1 MIVRKRPALAW
12 LALGL
17 LIALVAT
24 NVVFM
29 ILSRKVG
36 PLIGIMFY
44 GVLVWRW
51 YHHKYKDGLVGGG
64 MGLVVHLL
72 EVILAGWKDYAVL
85 LALNMILPA
94 LLILASGLIVRKTG

>member
-1 MIVRKRPALAW
+1 MRKCPALAW
-12 LALGL
+12 LVPGL

-51 YHHKYKDGLVGGG
+51 YRHKYKDGLVGGG

-94 LLILASGLIVRKTG
+94 LLIMASGLMVRKTG